1 MGNASGAQDLMAI
14 AQHLYGSADMAGKYE
29 SFLDILSTLGAK
41 IEAGPDEGVKSF
53 FNKSLS
59 IEYTNTERRKEVY
72 RVHEEVKLGGS
83 GNVSRIEKVGKK
95 RDKPL
100 LVPRPA
106 PEPPIANIPFPYS
119 FPIPKP

>member
-1 MGNASGAQDLMAI
+1 MAI
-14 AQHLYGSADMAGKYE
+14 AEHLYGSPEMNGKYE
-29 SFLDILSTLGAK
+29 NFLDILSTLGAK

-59 IEYTNTERRKEVY
+59 IEYTNMERKRE
-72 RVHEEVKLGGS
+72 RVLPVEVKDGGA
-83 GNVSRIEKVGKK
+83 NISRIEKIGKK

-106 PEPPIANIPFPYS
+106 P
-119 FPIPKP
+119 